1 MEIQVFNSMK
11 YIIYETL
18 DRRQMLLSDL
28 NNIYKLAQALDT
40 EVYWTEKNKTSL
52 SELIGIKIKDKRM
65 PIIENLKFL
74 IPDIEKVNL
83 YSIK

>member
-1 MEIQVFNSMK
+1 MK